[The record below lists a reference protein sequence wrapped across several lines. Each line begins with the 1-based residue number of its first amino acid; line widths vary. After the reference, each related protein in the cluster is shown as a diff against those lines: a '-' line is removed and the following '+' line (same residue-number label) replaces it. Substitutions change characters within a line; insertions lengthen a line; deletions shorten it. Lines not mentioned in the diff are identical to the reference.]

1 MNKFDLFYQEMNM
14 LSTSPFEQFAI
25 IKLINF
31 KIWVFDFSLT
41 NSAIFMI

>member
-1 MNKFDLFYQEMNM
+1 M
-14 LSTSPFEQFAI
+14 LSTSPFEQFTI

-31 KIWVFDFSLT
+31 KICVFDFSLT